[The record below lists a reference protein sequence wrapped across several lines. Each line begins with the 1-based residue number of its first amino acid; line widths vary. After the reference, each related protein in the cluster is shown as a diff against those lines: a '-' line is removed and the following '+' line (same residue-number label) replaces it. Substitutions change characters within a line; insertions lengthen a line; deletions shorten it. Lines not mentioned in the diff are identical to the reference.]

1 MNTSLNHILDTVISE
16 VNSINVKLKGLNF
29 LEILKNN
36 LIEKFLEI
44 YNQNSYINELD
55 QIEKEVNSESRDI
68 KIYIKFL
75 KNSSIISKKSIEE
88 NTLFL
93 SLNESSSFDI
103 YENEKDFVN
112 LMLFK
117 NTGITI
123 PKNTIINSK
132 FNKNVLLIEIQYK
145 DKEQML
151 KKF

>member
-1 MNTSLNHILDTVISE
+1 MNTLLHNILETIISE
-16 VNSINVKLKGLNF
+16 VNSINDKIKGLNF

-36 LIEKFLEI
+36 LIEKLSDI
-44 YNQNSYINELD
+44 NDQNSSSNELD
-55 QIEKEVNSESRDI
+55 QIEKELNTNNRDI
-68 KIYIKFL
+68 TILIKFIV
-75 KNSSIISKKSIEE
+75 NSSITSKKLIKE

-112 LMLFK
+112 IMLFK
-117 NTGITI
+117 NTGVSI

-145 DKEQML
+145 DTEQIL
-151 KKF
+151 KN

>member
-1 MNTSLNHILDTVISE
+1 MNTSSNHILDTIISE
-16 VNSINVKLKGLNF
+16 VNSINEKVKGLNF

-44 YNQNSYINELD
+44 DNQNTYINELD

-68 KIYIKFL
+68 KINIKFL

-93 SLNESSSFDI
+93 SFNESSSFDI

-112 LMLFK
+112 LVLFK

-123 PKNTIINSK
+123 PKNTLINSK

-145 DKEQML
+145 DKESIL
-151 KKF
+151 KN

>member
-1 MNTSLNHILDTVISE
+1 MNTSSNNILDTIISE
-16 VNSINVKLKGLNF
+16 VNSINEKVKGLNF

-36 LIEKFLEI
+36 LIEKILETD
-44 YNQNSYINELD
+44 NQNSYINDLD

-68 KIYIKFL
+68 KINIKFL

-117 NTGITI
+117 NTGISI

-145 DKEQML
+145 DKEQIL
-151 KKF
+151 KN

>member
-1 MNTSLNHILDTVISE
+1 MNTFSNHILDTIISE
-16 VNSINVKLKGLNF
+16 VNSINEKVKGLNF

-44 YNQNSYINELD
+44 DNQNTYINELD

-68 KIYIKFL
+68 KINIKFL

-93 SLNESSSFDI
+93 SFNESSSFDI

-112 LMLFK
+112 LVLFK
-117 NTGITI
+117 NTGISI
-123 PKNTIINSK
+123 PKNTLINSK

-145 DKEQML
+145 DKD
-151 KKF
+151 

>member
-1 MNTSLNHILDTVISE
+1 MNTSSNHILDTIISE
-16 VNSINVKLKGLNF
+16 VNSINEKVKGLNF

-36 LIEKFLEI
+36 FIENFLEI
-44 YNQNSYINELD
+44 YNQNRYTNELD
-55 QIEKEVNSESRDI
+55 QIEKEVNSETRDI

-75 KNSSIISKKSIEE
+75 KNSSTISRKTIEE

-103 YENEKDFVN
+103 YANEKDFVN

-145 DKEQML
+145 DKEQIL
-151 KKF
+151 KN